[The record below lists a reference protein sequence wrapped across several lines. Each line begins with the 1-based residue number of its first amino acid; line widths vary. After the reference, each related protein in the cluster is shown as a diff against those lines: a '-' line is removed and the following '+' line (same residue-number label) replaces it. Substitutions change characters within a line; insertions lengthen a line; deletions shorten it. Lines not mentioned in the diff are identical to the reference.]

1 MIILRNN
8 DDGTFLSEFL
18 DQREFGNRENKAKT
32 RAWRLQQE
40 GNRKIN
46 TGHLFH
52 DSQEDILRN
61 IKEGEDIIK
70 DSNKV
75 LKPGD
80 LNYDTQREA
89 LRRSRRNSRRISTY
103 GDPISAKMS
112 YGNLNKGNAWD
123 YAKYMDSKTESPY
136 LKTLKDLNSKKNHGK
151 GYMDVRAERAELKNM
166 PGPNNISLSRV
177 DPDTGKLIVNQNEF
191 QRRFNKLPIEK
202 QALVEF
208 NSIKNSKNLTNQ
220 QKAKDLRHLFERLT
234 NISEGIMLHEKGDKA
249 REVVGEISKAAN
261 KAEDL
266 VRRQEG
272 RARYRERYGN
282 VKIRLKPVSVAPELT
297 PSTSGPTAAIPDKVV
312 KDELNTLTR
321 KTDPTLKQKRADYR
335 KKISGSRMRFKSTS
349 PTSSPEI
356 PPTIEQPQK
365 PINNTPPKSGNVPP
379 KGGGTPKP
387 TTPPPTTG
395 GSISG
400 KTSTPGFF
408 KRNKKALLI
417 GGGVAAL
424 GGAGLYGYKKYK
436 DNKKNK

>member
-1 MIILRNN
+1 MIILRNGPFF
-8 DDGTFLSEFL
+8 DGGGCDSL
-18 DQREFGNRENKAKT
+18 DQREFGNKANKAKT
-32 RAWRLQQE
+32 RAWRLQQAGE
-40 GNRKIN
+40 EKKSLGRLLN
-46 TGHLFH
+46 
-52 DSQEDILRN
+52 DSQEDILRD

-89 LRRSRRNSRRISTY
+89 LRRSRRNSRRISMY
-103 GDPISAKMS
+103 DDPISAKMS

-177 DPDTGKLIVNQNEF
+177 DPATGKLIVNQNEF

-220 QKAKDLRHLFERLT
+220 QKAKDLRHLFGRLT

-249 REVVGEISKAAN
+249 REIVGEISKAAN
-261 KAEDL
+261 KAEDQ

-272 RARYRERYGN
+272 RARYRERYGS
-282 VKIRLKPVSVAPELT
+282 VKRRLKPVSVAPELT

-312 KDELNTLTR
+312 KDELNSLTR

-395 GSISG
+395 SVGG
-400 KTSTPGFF
+400 KAPTPGFF
-408 KRNKKALLI
+408 KRNRRALLI